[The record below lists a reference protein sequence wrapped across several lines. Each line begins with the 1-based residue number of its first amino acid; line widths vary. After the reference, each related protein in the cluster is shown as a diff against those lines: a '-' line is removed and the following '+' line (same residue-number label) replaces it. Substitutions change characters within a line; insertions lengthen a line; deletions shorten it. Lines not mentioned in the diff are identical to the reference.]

1 MPRTFLRR
9 LAHGAAA
16 RRLREL
22 PVTTLRLLG
31 SFALVA
37 AVLLGGAWMG
47 GAFAESAGSAPRP
60 RLAEP
65 RREGEI
71 PVGDALEVS
80 GQPMQLSLFYT
91 ADPPRRVALFYADA
105 FRARGLLP
113 VLAADEGLAHVSA
126 FDPAT
131 GRQRFISAIP
141 QPDGQTLVL
150 VGTADPRHPPRFMS
164 GPEGASFPVPPA
176 HRAFIGFRSTDGG
189 ARAESA
195 QFVSALGPGEVAGFY
210 RRSLAGEGFSERPD
224 SSASLLSFARP
235 GATVS
240 VALQKLEEQQGA
252 AVFVTRIEGGVP

>member
-1 MPRTFLRR
+1 M
-9 LAHGAAA
+9 
-16 RRLREL
+16 
-22 PVTTLRLLG
+22 TTLRLLG

-47 GAFAESAGSAPRP
+47 GAFAESAGS
-60 RLAEP
+60 EP

-80 GQPMQLSLFYT
+80 GQPMQLSLFY
-91 ADPPRRVALFYADA
+91 ADA

-113 VLAADEGLAHVSA
+113 VLAADEDLAHVSA

-141 QPDGQTLVL
+141 QPDRQTLVL

-240 VALQKLEEQQGA
+240 VALQKLEEKQGA